1 MKPFARRIHEL
12 REDSVRVIDGTTG
25 DFEPQKKRVLVI
37 VVPNEKR
44 HRLRFDREEKE
55 TVRGIRQRRRVI
67 IGERSNSIGPAH
79 HSSAPGASNSAS
91 DTRLLR
97 CLPYTPNEHAVSGWE
112 DSCSTAD

>member
-1 MKPFARRIHEL
+1 M

-55 TVRGIRQRRRVI
+55 AVRGIRQRRRVI
-67 IGERSNSIGPAH
+67 IGEALKLDRPGP
-79 HSSAPGASNSAS
+79 PFVG
-91 DTRLLR
+91 TRG
-97 CLPYTPNEHAVSGWE
+97 E
-112 DSCSTAD
+112 